1 MFKFTKIAIVVVIL
15 SIASKVCAQQDSKSS
30 DKIKWSEAFESDS
43 EFMKGFETGIFI
55 RTKGGTPEDYGCSFI
70 EEGDDAISAGIE
82 AIRNAIIG
90 AKAMLPDEPLI

>member
-1 MFKFTKIAIVVVIL
+1 
-15 SIASKVCAQQDSKSS
+15 
-30 DKIKWSEAFESDS
+30 
-43 EFMKGFETGIFI
+43 MKGFETGIFI
-55 RTKGGTPEDYGCSFI
+55 RTKGGTPADYGCSFI